1 MLEMCQKFLV
11 DHEEDITKCYNF
23 LDNENCLPF
32 AICRAKVTS
41 KGGEFMQDK
50 LMIAEWKI
58 GGVECVLRQLQ
69 TADMFRGTPEEN
81 AFYILAE
88 QLCDAS
94 KLINEVSKY
103 VE

>member
-1 MLEMCQKFLV
+1 M
-11 DHEEDITKCYNF
+11 DHEENIAKCNDF
-23 LDNENCLPF
+23 LDNENCLLF

-88 QLCDAS
+88 QLCDAT

>member
-1 MLEMCQKFLV
+1 ML
-11 DHEEDITKCYNF
+11 
-23 LDNENCLPF
+23 F
-32 AICRAKVTS
+32 AICRGTVST

-50 LMIAEWKI
+50 LMIASWKI

-69 TADMFRGTPEEN
+69 TADMFLGTPEEN

-88 QLCDAS
+88 QLCDAT
-94 KLINEVSKY
+94 KLIEEVSKN

>member
-1 MLEMCQKFLV
+1 M
-11 DHEEDITKCYNF
+11 DREENIAKCNNF
-23 LDNENCLPF
+23 LYNENCLLF
-32 AICRAKVTS
+32 AICRIKVTS

-88 QLCDAS
+88 QLYDAS
-94 KLINEVSKY
+94 KLINEVSKN

>member
-1 MLEMCQKFLV
+1 MFQKFLV
-11 DHEEDITKCYNF
+11 DHEEDVIKWGKF
-23 LDNENCLPF
+23 LDNENCLLF
-32 AICRAKVTS
+32 AICRGIVSS

-50 LMIAEWKI
+50 LMVAGWKI

-88 QLCDAS
+88 QLCEAT
-94 KLINEVSKY
+94 KLIDEVSNN